1 MRYRNKDSL
10 SKKKEFQFEYERLM
24 KNERKNFLE
33 DEEKEERILKKICI
47 EI

>member
-1 MRYRNKDSL
+1 MRYRNKDGL
-10 SKKKEFQFEYERLM
+10 SRKKKSQFEYERLM

-33 DEEKEERILKKICI
+33 DEEKEERILKKIRI